1 MRRRLKYLTLPKK
14 YGFQFQKID
23 GFNARYVRKSSYGGS
38 QMSFAATDG
47 SFDDS
52 YAGCGNVLF
61 DMIKNGDVVK
71 I

>member
-1 MRRRLKYLTLPKK
+1 
-14 YGFQFQKID
+14 
-23 GFNARYVRKSSYGGS
+23 
-38 QMSFAATDG
+38 MSFAATDG
-47 SFDDS
+47 AFDDS